1 MGRSEPDKNGEQD
14 PRTQILLACQRVC
27 DNFGGPA
34 QYLNGRIRTSEDQ
47 ASFESLLRSLLP
59 SSDLVDYW
67 HPGVTS
73 HSGQIINIHPASLGW
88 SASVTTKPLP
98 YPKTFL
104 ALAAEIISH
113 SFLTDEEPMRVW
125 VPSSHPWGGPTLCE
139 GHGSC
144 VHLADLTQSHP

>member
-73 HSGQIINIHPASLGW
+73 HSGRIINVHPASMGR